1 MEKNINSIENKKI
14 KGEINPPPDKSI
26 SHRSIIFA
34 AIGNGDSHIYNL
46 LNAKD
51 CKKTL
56 EAVKQLGIIVKK
68 DENKYIVKG
77 NGLNGL
83 EETVEKIDCGNSGT
97 TMRLLAG
104 LLVGQNNNYVL
115 DGDNSLRKRP
125 MKRIIKPLKKM
136 NAVIKGE
143 NNDEYCPLQ
152 IFPSKLKAINYRLPV
167 ASAQVK
173 SAILLANLYTNNETV
188 ILEPKPSRD
197 HTEILMDYLG
207 FNIKKINN
215 KIIFN
220 SSQEFKIPNSQYQ
233 IPGDFSQAAYFIT
246 AALLIPDS
254 ELLIKN
260 VNLNP
265 TRTGFL
271 KVVKQM
277 GGNVEIR
284 QKHLQQ
290 GELRGDLLVKYSSLK
305 GIKVN
310 EELIPKMIDEIPLIA
325 LLGIKA
331 EGMTEITS
339 AEELRVKESDRLAV
353 LGNAFDKL
361 NLDIDI
367 YSDGFKVNGPQK
379 IRKKTDL
386 NPHLDHRMA
395 MLFTLVALISE
406 NGAVLKDFQ
415 CVENSFPSFFDK
427 LNEII
432 N

>member
-1 MEKNINSIENKKI
+1 MEKIINSIKNKKI
-14 KGEINPPPDKSI
+14 KGEFNPPPDKSI

-34 AIGNGDSHIYNL
+34 AIGNGNSHIYNL
-46 LNAKD
+46 LTAKD

-56 EAVKQLGIIVKK
+56 KAFKQLGIKIKK
-68 DENKYIVKG
+68 DKHKYIVKG

-83 EETVEKIDCGNSGT
+83 GKTTEKIDCGNSGT

-115 DGDNSLRKRP
+115 DGDNSLRNRP
-125 MKRIIKPLKKM
+125 MKRIITPLRKM
-136 NAVIKGE
+136 NADINGE

-152 IFPSKLKAINYRLPV
+152 IFPSKLKGINYQLPV

-173 SAILLANLYTNNETV
+173 SAILLANLYTNDET
-188 ILEPKPSRD
+188 IIEEPKTSRD

-207 FNIKKINN
+207 FNIKKIDN

-220 SSQEFKIPNSQYQ
+220 SSQEFEIPNSQYQ

-277 GGNVEIR
+277 GGNIEIR
-284 QKHLQQ
+284 KKQLQQ
-290 GELRGDLLVKYSSLK
+290 GELRGDLLVRYSSLK

-331 EGMTEITS
+331 EGTTEINS

-353 LGNAFDKL
+353 LRGAFDNL
-361 NLDIDI
+361 NLDINI
-367 YSDGFKVNGPQK
+367 YSDGFKVYGPQK
-379 IRKKTDL
+379 IRKKAYL

-406 NGAVLKDFQ
+406 NGAVLKDSQ
-415 CVENSFPSFFDK
+415 CIENSFPSFFKK
-427 LNEII
+427 LDEII